1 MSQRKGSEAIV
12 YIGPASLC
20 PMPEAS
26 RPYILITGD
35 QDDWTLPL
43 ILKRTKRKTSEDNF
57 SIKQNAIGKPG
68 TTKTWH
74 SFDNPNLNGIANLTT
89 IQWINPTCDIEE
101 IGSKQVENRK
111 LQDILTEAGLA
122 QDKFHLIIAQGDPD
136 LTLKRSKK
144 ILKNCLSIDLSL
156 HPFGLIWHKSANN
169 YLKQLGFSP
178 DSDRKLFWK
187 TKRNIKTEPL
197 AQPSE
202 SDVFIGPSLQ
212 TLIHAFDAEN
222 CRSEGHTGS
231 DLTLLKKFIQGEIQ
245 YNPKNSMR
253 AALKLRFE
261 HELSKLADILRG
273 EQRLHK
279 KSSEGKRAPASDSEI
294 ETQANSFG
302 QREGDKTKSK
312 LLRGNIDGFKNGLS
326 LTGWADS
333 TDFGTDPSK
342 ITVIWREED
351 KVIGEGT
358 ANVERKDLSAVGIQE
373 INCGFSIEI
382 DLLKHFSFEQILD
395 SPIAL
400 EVVEQK
406 SQQSLSKKPWQ
417 LTIEC
422 RQEIV
427 GTTLASSVTRTERRD
442 EITSYLK
449 TSKNSKFLLAI
460 RKKILEFSAMQ
471 CMTGSWQELSVL
483 DVIHLYTENLALNY
497 GRDQESASRLEL
509 VLVAWI
515 KLIMC
520 VDKDKIHDQT
530 IIKSTIDRGIKVPS
544 LNELSSGIRECL
556 YVGLQ
561 KWEKELFDENIRPL
575 YDVLI
580 ATLFLQKKIY
590 GLNEPEQELLDGLAT
605 LFQDTLNA
613 PNLAFQIRSI
623 LKAQEEKIF
632 NESYTKLAHQR
643 GDRFLYL
650 LCYYSK
656 NMGREVVNSNLLYYA
671 AAIDFATYCP
681 AIHREIKEKLKI
693 LINEYLAEHPRQS
706 KPRHWV
712 ERLGQMSSNTAQMLV
727 AKMNKLGFPRKS
739 IVRLHQEL
747 ITVKEDLANLIWIG
761 SSSGEASS
769 SPLKKQTDQFKWLIV
784 GEKSLSQC
792 WMYRVEQKKYFL
804 ESLGCQVRCV
814 DQEELQS
821 WSFTHDVLWADAVIL
836 CRLPAMYPYFRAIAF
851 AKQCGKKTY
860 AEIDD
865 LIFTPDYPAEFN
877 TYGGSIPLEQYKNLC
892 VDYPLRLGILNAVDE
907 VIVSTQVLAD
917 ACRSVL
923 DEKAKPIHVV
933 PNLPLPELET
943 AAASINHPRSRNEE
957 KNVVKIA
964 LTSGTLSHK
973 QILKDLIYPV
983 LIEAFENH
991 PNVELTIIGHIELPS
1006 TFSKYAKRI
1015 TSVPFTTYSNYLE
1028 LLKQTSIAL
1037 VPLEVHPTTHAKSA
1051 IKWMEASLC
1060 GVASICSPVKAYTD
1074 VAEHGKD
1081 VLIAGNLEEWRQ
1093 NLNDLIKNS
1102 KLRRSISKEAYKSAS
1117 NQFNSK
1123 VGEMIWSELIRSQD
1137 KLKPAKPRHKIL
1149 VINVF
1154 FAPQSV
1160 GGATRVAQDYVQNM
1174 LKDPNIEYDV
1184 TVLCTDYERW
1194 QSDIGIKRKN
1204 TTKGKSDSKSIE
1216 KSNRINSMFGTNAE
1230 ELIQLKSSLGIGENH
1245 YRDSMT
1251 IDYSNWTG
1259 AKVVRLNM
1267 SSKPWSISEDKAI
1280 EDFCIEFFKNEKFD
1294 SIQCHCCQILTA
1306 SPLVAARKLG
1316 IPYEIIMHDA
1326 WWMSEE
1332 QFLVSP
1338 AGRLIDPS
1346 DPLDHFDE
1354 DPSEDEKY
1362 SALARRT
1369 FLFEV
1374 LEKAERRIAVSGA
1387 FKKICE
1393 SAGIKNVDVKEN
1405 TFTSMERATNK
1416 EHQIRDKNQPIKICH
1431 IGGMS
1436 MHKGY
1441 QLFRQAV
1448 KFMPKGLD
1456 FEFTIVDHRL
1466 AAQSDE
1472 YKANWNGY
1480 SVSFIAPI
1488 AMDQMQT
1495 FYSTQDVLVAPSIWP
1510 ESFGLVTREA
1520 ISAGLWVIASDSG
1533 ALAEPLRSSTSRQ
1546 GTIIRPNHL
1555 DDLIK
1560 ALRECGQYLQQNI

>member
-35 QDDWTLPL
+35 QDEWTLPL
-43 ILKRTKRKTSEDNF
+43 ISKRTKRKPNEDNY
-57 SIKQNAIGKPG
+57 SIKQNTIGKPG

-74 SFDNPNLNGIANLTT
+74 SFDNPNLNGIADLTT
-89 IQWINPTCDIEE
+89 IQWLNPTCDIEE
-101 IGSKQVENRK
+101 TGSKQVENRK
-111 LQDILTEAGLA
+111 LQDILTEAELA
-122 QDKFHLIIAQGDPD
+122 QDKFHLVIAQGDPD
-136 LTLKRSKK
+136 LTLKRSRK

-156 HPFGLIWHKSANN
+156 HPIGLIWYKSVNT
-169 YLKQLGFSP
+169 YLKQLGFKP

-187 TKRNIKTEPL
+187 SKRKITTEPL

-202 SDVFIGPSLQ
+202 SENFIGSSLQ
-212 TLIHAFDAEN
+212 TLIQAFDAEN
-222 CRSEGHTGS
+222 CRNEGHTGN
-231 DLTLLKKFIQGEIQ
+231 DLTLLKKFALGEIQ
-245 YNPKNSMR
+245 YNPKTSVR
-253 AALKLRFE
+253 KTLKLKLE
-261 HELSKLADILRG
+261 HEFKKLTDGFRG
-273 EQRLHK
+273 EKQPPK
-279 KSSEGKRAPASDSEI
+279 KSAVNKRPPAKHSEI
-294 ETQANSFG
+294 EK
-302 QREGDKTKSK
+302 QRISVQQKKGDKTKSK
-312 LLRGNIDGFKNGLS
+312 ILRGHIDGFKNGLS
-326 LTGWADS
+326 LTGWVDS
-333 TDFGTDPSK
+333 TDFGPDPSR
-342 ITVIWREED
+342 ITVIWTEED
-351 KVIGEGT
+351 KVIGEGS
-358 ANVERKDLSAVGIQE
+358 ANVERKDLSAAGIQE

-382 DLLKHFSFEQILD
+382 DLFKHLSLEQILD
-395 SPIAL
+395 STIAL

-422 RQEIV
+422 KQEIV
-427 GTTLASSVTRTERRD
+427 GTLASSGTRNECRD
-442 EITSYLK
+442 EITNYLK
-449 TSKNSKFLLAI
+449 TSKNSNFLLAI
-460 RKKILEFSAMQ
+460 RQQILKFSAMQ
-471 CMTGSWQELSVL
+471 CMTGSWQELTVL
-483 DVIHLYTENLALNY
+483 DVIHLYTKNLALNY

-515 KLIMC
+515 KLIEC
-520 VDKDKIHDQT
+520 IDKDKIHDQT
-530 IIKSTIDRGIKVPS
+530 IIKSTRDRGIEIPS
-544 LNELSSGIRECL
+544 LKQLSSSIKECIYL
-556 YVGLQ
+556 GLQ
-561 KWEKELFDENIRPL
+561 KWEKELFDEHIRSL
-575 YDVLI
+575 YDALI

-590 GLNEPEQELLDGLAT
+590 GLNEPEQDLLDSLAT
-605 LFQDTLNA
+605 LFQDTFSA

-623 LKAQEEKIF
+623 LKAQDERIF
-632 NESYTKLAHQR
+632 NESYTKLAHQK

-650 LCYYSK
+650 LSYYTK
-656 NMGREVVNSNLLYYA
+656 NMGREEINSNLLYYA

-681 AIHREIKEKLKI
+681 AIHREIKDKFKV

-727 AKMNKLGFPRKS
+727 GKMNKLGFPRES
-739 IVRLHQEL
+739 IVHLHQEL
-747 ITVKEDLANLIWIG
+747 ITVKEDLANLLWI
-761 SSSGEASS
+761 SSISEDANSS
-769 SPLKKQTDQFKWLIV
+769 TLRKKTDQVKWLIV

-792 WMYRVEQKKYFL
+792 WMYRVEQKKTFL
-804 ESLGCQVRCV
+804 ESLGCEVRCV
-814 DQEELQS
+814 DQEELQL

-877 TYGGSIPLEQYKNLC
+877 TYGGSIPFEQYKNLC

-907 VIVSTQVLAD
+907 VIVSTKVLAD

-923 DEKAKPIHVV
+923 DDKAKPIHIV

-943 AAASINHPRSRNEE
+943 ASALINHPPTVNED
-957 KNVVKIA
+957 KNVVRIA

-973 QILKDLIYPV
+973 QILKDLVYPV
-983 LIEAFENH
+983 LIEAFENY
-991 PNVELTIIGHIELPS
+991 PNIELTIIGHIELPS
-1006 TFSKYAKRI
+1006 NFSKYDTRI
-1015 TSVPFTTYSNYLE
+1015 TSVPFTNYSNYLG
-1028 LLKQTSIAL
+1028 LLKQASIAL

-1093 NLNDLIKNS
+1093 SLNTLINNS
-1102 KLRRSISKEAYKSAS
+1102 ELRRSISKEAYQSAS
-1117 NQFNSK
+1117 NQFNST
-1123 VGEMIWSELIRSQD
+1123 VGEMIWSELIQSHD

-1160 GGATRVAQDYVQNM
+1160 GGATRVAQDYVLNM
-1174 LKDPNIEYDV
+1174 LKDPKIEYDV

-1204 TTKGKSDSKSIE
+1204 TTKATSKSKSIE
-1216 KSNRINSMFGTNAE
+1216 NADRIYSTFGTNAE
-1230 ELIQLKSSLGIGENH
+1230 EFKQLKSSLGIAESH

-1251 IDYSNWTG
+1251 IDYSNWKG
-1259 AKVVRLNM
+1259 AKVLRLNM
-1267 SSKPWSISEDKAI
+1267 SSRPWSISEDKEI
-1280 EDFCIEFFKNEKFD
+1280 EDFCSEFFKHEKFD

-1346 DPLDHFDE
+1346 NPLDHFDE
-1354 DPSEDEKY
+1354 DPSEEEKN
-1362 SALARRT
+1362 SALARRSV
-1369 FLFEV
+1369 LYEV
-1374 LEKAERRIAVSGA
+1374 LDMAERRVAVSDA

-1393 SAGIKNVDVKEN
+1393 SAGVKNVDVQEN
-1405 TFTSMERATNK
+1405 TFTSMRSTTNK
-1416 EHQIRDKNQPIKICH
+1416 EHQTRNKNQPIKICH

-1441 QLFRQAV
+1441 QLFRQAI
-1448 KFMPKGLD
+1448 KFMQKGLN

-1480 SVSFIAPI
+1480 NVRFIAPI

-1533 ALAEPLRSSTSRQ
+1533 ALAEPLRSITPRQ

-1560 ALRECGQYLQQNI
+1560 ALKECGQYLQQ

>member
-515 KLIMC
+515 KLIIC

-650 LCYYSK
+650 LSYYSK
-656 NMGREVVNSNLLYYA
+656 NMGREEVNSNLLYYA

-1216 KSNRINSMFGTNAE
+1216 KSNRIYSMFGTNAE

-1405 TFTSMERATNK
+1405 TFTSMERAINK

>member
-515 KLIMC
+515 KLIIC

-530 IIKSTIDRGIKVPS
+530 IIKS
-544 LNELSSGIRECL
+544 EHAC
-556 YVGLQ
+556 
-561 KWEKELFDENIRPL
+561 
-575 YDVLI
+575 
-580 ATLFLQKKIY
+580 
-590 GLNEPEQELLDGLAT
+590 
-605 LFQDTLNA
+605 
-613 PNLAFQIRSI
+613 
-623 LKAQEEKIF
+623 
-632 NESYTKLAHQR
+632 
-643 GDRFLYL
+643 
-650 LCYYSK
+650 SK
-656 NMGREVVNSNLLYYA
+656 HN
-671 AAIDFATYCP
+671 
-681 AIHREIKEKLKI
+681 
-693 LINEYLAEHPRQS
+693 
-706 KPRHWV
+706 
-712 ERLGQMSSNTAQMLV
+712 
-727 AKMNKLGFPRKS
+727 
-739 IVRLHQEL
+739 
-747 ITVKEDLANLIWIG
+747 
-761 SSSGEASS
+761 
-769 SPLKKQTDQFKWLIV
+769 
-784 GEKSLSQC
+784 
-792 WMYRVEQKKYFL
+792 
-804 ESLGCQVRCV
+804 
-814 DQEELQS
+814 
-821 WSFTHDVLWADAVIL
+821 
-836 CRLPAMYPYFRAIAF
+836 
-851 AKQCGKKTY
+851 
-860 AEIDD
+860 
-865 LIFTPDYPAEFN
+865 
-877 TYGGSIPLEQYKNLC
+877 
-892 VDYPLRLGILNAVDE
+892 
-907 VIVSTQVLAD
+907 
-917 ACRSVL
+917 
-923 DEKAKPIHVV
+923 
-933 PNLPLPELET
+933 
-943 AAASINHPRSRNEE
+943 
-957 KNVVKIA
+957 
-964 LTSGTLSHK
+964 
-973 QILKDLIYPV
+973 
-983 LIEAFENH
+983 
-991 PNVELTIIGHIELPS
+991 
-1006 TFSKYAKRI
+1006 
-1015 TSVPFTTYSNYLE
+1015 
-1028 LLKQTSIAL
+1028 
-1037 VPLEVHPTTHAKSA
+1037 
-1051 IKWMEASLC
+1051 
-1060 GVASICSPVKAYTD
+1060 
-1074 VAEHGKD
+1074 
-1081 VLIAGNLEEWRQ
+1081 Q
-1093 NLNDLIKNS
+1093 N
-1102 KLRRSISKEAYKSAS
+1102 
-1117 NQFNSK
+1117 
-1123 VGEMIWSELIRSQD
+1123 
-1137 KLKPAKPRHKIL
+1137 
-1149 VINVF
+1149 
-1154 FAPQSV
+1154 
-1160 GGATRVAQDYVQNM
+1160 
-1174 LKDPNIEYDV
+1174 
-1184 TVLCTDYERW
+1184 
-1194 QSDIGIKRKN
+1194 
-1204 TTKGKSDSKSIE
+1204 
-1216 KSNRINSMFGTNAE
+1216 
-1230 ELIQLKSSLGIGENH
+1230 
-1245 YRDSMT
+1245 
-1251 IDYSNWTG
+1251 
-1259 AKVVRLNM
+1259 
-1267 SSKPWSISEDKAI
+1267 
-1280 EDFCIEFFKNEKFD
+1280 
-1294 SIQCHCCQILTA
+1294 
-1306 SPLVAARKLG
+1306 
-1316 IPYEIIMHDA
+1316 
-1326 WWMSEE
+1326 
-1332 QFLVSP
+1332 
-1338 AGRLIDPS
+1338 
-1346 DPLDHFDE
+1346 
-1354 DPSEDEKY
+1354 
-1362 SALARRT
+1362 
-1369 FLFEV
+1369 
-1374 LEKAERRIAVSGA
+1374 
-1387 FKKICE
+1387 
-1393 SAGIKNVDVKEN
+1393 
-1405 TFTSMERATNK
+1405 
-1416 EHQIRDKNQPIKICH
+1416 
-1431 IGGMS
+1431 
-1436 MHKGY
+1436 
-1441 QLFRQAV
+1441 
-1448 KFMPKGLD
+1448 
-1456 FEFTIVDHRL
+1456 
-1466 AAQSDE
+1466 
-1472 YKANWNGY
+1472 
-1480 SVSFIAPI
+1480 
-1488 AMDQMQT
+1488 
-1495 FYSTQDVLVAPSIWP
+1495 
-1510 ESFGLVTREA
+1510 
-1520 ISAGLWVIASDSG
+1520 
-1533 ALAEPLRSSTSRQ
+1533 
-1546 GTIIRPNHL
+1546 
-1555 DDLIK
+1555 
-1560 ALRECGQYLQQNI
+1560 

>member
-515 KLIMC
+515 KLIIC

-650 LCYYSK
+650 LSYYSK
-656 NMGREVVNSNLLYYA
+656 NMGREEVNSNLLYYA

-747 ITVKEDLANLIWIG
+747 ITVKEDLANLIWIS

>member
-515 KLIMC
+515 KLIIC

-650 LCYYSK
+650 LSYYSK
-656 NMGREVVNSNLLYYA
+656 NMGREEVNSNLLYYA

>member
-515 KLIMC
+515 KLIIC

-650 LCYYSK
+650 LSYYSK
-656 NMGREVVNSNLLYYA
+656 NMGREEVNSNLLYYA

-1216 KSNRINSMFGTNAE
+1216 KSNRIYSMFGTNAE

-1416 EHQIRDKNQPIKICH
+1416 KHQIRDKNQPIKICH

>member
-515 KLIMC
+515 KLIIC

-650 LCYYSK
+650 LSYYSK
-656 NMGREVVNSNLLYYA
+656 NMGREEVNSNLLYYA

-1216 KSNRINSMFGTNAE
+1216 KSNRIYSMFGTNAE

-1405 TFTSMERATNK
+1405 IFTSMERATNK
-1416 EHQIRDKNQPIKICH
+1416 KHQIRDKNQPIKICH

>member
-515 KLIMC
+515 KLIIC

-650 LCYYSK
+650 LSYYSK
-656 NMGREVVNSNLLYYA
+656 NMGREEVNSNLLYYA

-1216 KSNRINSMFGTNAE
+1216 KSNRIYSMFGTNAE

>member
-515 KLIMC
+515 KLIIC

-1216 KSNRINSMFGTNAE
+1216 KSNRIYSMFGTNAE

>member
-515 KLIMC
+515 KLIIC

-656 NMGREVVNSNLLYYA
+656 NMGREEVNSNLLYYA

>member
-515 KLIMC
+515 KLIIC

-656 NMGREVVNSNLLYYA
+656 NMGREEVNSNLLYYA

-747 ITVKEDLANLIWIG
+747 ITVKEDLANLIWIS

>member
-1 MSQRKGSEAIV
+1 
-12 YIGPASLC
+12 
-20 PMPEAS
+20 
-26 RPYILITGD
+26 
-35 QDDWTLPL
+35 
-43 ILKRTKRKTSEDNF
+43 
-57 SIKQNAIGKPG
+57 
-68 TTKTWH
+68 
-74 SFDNPNLNGIANLTT
+74 
-89 IQWINPTCDIEE
+89 
-101 IGSKQVENRK
+101 
-111 LQDILTEAGLA
+111 
-122 QDKFHLIIAQGDPD
+122 
-136 LTLKRSKK
+136 
-144 ILKNCLSIDLSL
+144 
-156 HPFGLIWHKSANN
+156 
-169 YLKQLGFSP
+169 
-178 DSDRKLFWK
+178 
-187 TKRNIKTEPL
+187 
-197 AQPSE
+197 
-202 SDVFIGPSLQ
+202 
-212 TLIHAFDAEN
+212 
-222 CRSEGHTGS
+222 
-231 DLTLLKKFIQGEIQ
+231 
-245 YNPKNSMR
+245 
-253 AALKLRFE
+253 
-261 HELSKLADILRG
+261 
-273 EQRLHK
+273 
-279 KSSEGKRAPASDSEI
+279 
-294 ETQANSFG
+294 
-302 QREGDKTKSK
+302 
-312 LLRGNIDGFKNGLS
+312 
-326 LTGWADS
+326 
-333 TDFGTDPSK
+333 
-342 ITVIWREED
+342 
-351 KVIGEGT
+351 
-358 ANVERKDLSAVGIQE
+358 
-373 INCGFSIEI
+373 
-382 DLLKHFSFEQILD
+382 
-395 SPIAL
+395 
-400 EVVEQK
+400 
-406 SQQSLSKKPWQ
+406 
-417 LTIEC
+417 
-422 RQEIV
+422 
-427 GTTLASSVTRTERRD
+427 
-442 EITSYLK
+442 
-449 TSKNSKFLLAI
+449 
-460 RKKILEFSAMQ
+460 
-471 CMTGSWQELSVL
+471 
-483 DVIHLYTENLALNY
+483 
-497 GRDQESASRLEL
+497 
-509 VLVAWI
+509 
-515 KLIMC
+515 MC

>member
-515 KLIMC
+515 KLIIC

-650 LCYYSK
+650 LSYYSK
-656 NMGREVVNSNLLYYA
+656 NMGREEVNSNLLYYA

-1216 KSNRINSMFGTNAE
+1216 KSNRIYSMFGTNAE

-1560 ALRECGQYLQQNI
+1560 ALSECGQYLQQNI